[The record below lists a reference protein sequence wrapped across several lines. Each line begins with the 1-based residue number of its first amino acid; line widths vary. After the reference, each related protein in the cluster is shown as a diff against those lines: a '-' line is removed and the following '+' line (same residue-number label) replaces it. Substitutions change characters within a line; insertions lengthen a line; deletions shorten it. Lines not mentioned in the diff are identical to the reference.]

1 MKKTNKVKMGPLGT
15 PLGNP
20 LGYFN
25 SLKGKNKVEP
35 KQTFK
40 FGGLRKKDCGGD
52 TGIPCPEETAVT
64 PEGKPLGANVG
75 IGNFSAGYSGR
86 VSPTALTDSKVNAGY
101 TNANTG
107 FGARGAYDFNNKSVD
122 AGVTYNNNGFGI
134 DAGYNNETGFKGG
147 VGYTGTV
154 KGTPIKFGLTY
165 NNQKGGI
172 VKSIKK
178 IIKKITKPTGPK
190 MQKGGLIKKKK

>member
-35 KQTFK
+35 KQT
-40 FGGLRKKDCGGD
+40 LRKAQNGD
-52 TGIPCPEETAVT
+52 AGNERPEETAVT
-64 PEGKPLGANVG
+64 PEGKPLGAQVG
-75 IGNFSAGYSGR
+75 VGNFSAGYSGR
-86 VSPTALTDSKVNAGY
+86 VGPTALTDNKVNAGY

-107 FGARGAYDFNNKSVD
+107 FGARGAYDFNDKSVD
-122 AGVTYNNNGFGI
+122 ANLTYKNNGFGV

-154 KGTPIKFGLTY
+154 GKNKTPVKVALTY
-165 NNQKGGI
+165 NQKGGI